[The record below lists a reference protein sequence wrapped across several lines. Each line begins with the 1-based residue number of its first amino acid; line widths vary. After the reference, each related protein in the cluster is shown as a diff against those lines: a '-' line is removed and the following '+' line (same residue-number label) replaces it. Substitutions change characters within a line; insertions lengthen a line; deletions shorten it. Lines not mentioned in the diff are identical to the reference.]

1 MPPKNRVLDHPGKI
15 LVEEFMKPLDLS
27 GHALAL
33 ELHVPASRISG
44 IINGQRAVSADTALR
59 LARYFGKLTEVEMD
73 DFDAF
78 CLKATADERIDEGLR
93 LAAIVALR

>member
-1 MPPKNRVLDHPGKI
+1 
-15 LVEEFMKPLDLS
+15 
-27 GHALAL
+27 
-33 ELHVPASRISG
+33 
-44 IINGQRAVSADTALR
+44 
-59 LARYFGKLTEVEMD
+59 MD